1 MFTKYIAYTALCV
14 STLVGFATAD
24 SSCGTPDCEC
34 KERLLQEE
42 FITDHSERL
51 HEAEK
56 QLFPNGHYNVDE
68 HMELKKRQEER
79 RLKCASAK
87 MEILLTMNHNVMNV
101 NLAQLSRMLLKLS
114 RKNVSNHKNRRL

>member
-1 MFTKYIAYTALCV
+1 MYIKYILAYTALCV
-14 STLVGFATAD
+14 AVSAEET
-24 SSCGTPDCEC
+24 TPDCEC
-34 KERLLQEE
+34 NQKRRLLQEE